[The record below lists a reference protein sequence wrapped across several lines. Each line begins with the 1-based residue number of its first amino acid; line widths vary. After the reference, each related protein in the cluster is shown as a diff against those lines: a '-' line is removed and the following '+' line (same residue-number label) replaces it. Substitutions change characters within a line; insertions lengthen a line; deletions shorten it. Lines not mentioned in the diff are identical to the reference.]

1 MFFLLESLML
11 VHLGC
16 WKICFCWDWYVF
28 MSKASGRHKDKKGPL
43 FWGSGSFEC
52 PLREKVGGST
62 KIIGKLES
70 WVVARGWFKL

>member
-1 MFFLLESLML
+1 
-11 VHLGC
+11 
-16 WKICFCWDWYVF
+16 

-70 WVVARGWFKL
+70 WVVARGWFKLLSRGYTISNTKLMIRLQVQ

>member
-1 MFFLLESLML
+1 
-11 VHLGC
+11 
-16 WKICFCWDWYVF
+16 